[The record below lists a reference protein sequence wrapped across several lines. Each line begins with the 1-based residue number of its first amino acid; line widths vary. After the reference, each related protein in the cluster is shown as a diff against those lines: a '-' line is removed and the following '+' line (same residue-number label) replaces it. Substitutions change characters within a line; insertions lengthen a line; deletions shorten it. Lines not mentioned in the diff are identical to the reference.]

1 MNLVVNYRTR
11 KGTYDGI
18 EVEIINNNIEDAL
31 PEIIELVINNQK
43 LIREAFEITEA
54 FITEGE

>member
-18 EVEIINNNIEDAL
+18 EVGLINTNIEDAL
-31 PEIIELVINNQK
+31 PEIIALVIDNQK